1 MKVEDYLA
9 DVLSEKIRALV
20 ENENEVIPIEFET
33 PRDERFGDV
42 ATNVAMR
49 LARSLKKNP
58 RQIATDLVQGIDWDA
73 NFVESVNIAGPGFIN
88 FVLSKKYFQ
97 NVLADI
103 LKQGEAE
110 FGNSRVGQ
118 GKRIQVEFV
127 SANPTGPLNVVSAR
141 AASVGD
147 TMVNVMN
154 RVGFEARREYY
165 VNDAGRQVRLLGAS
179 VSSRY
184 CALLGVEEPF
194 PEDGYHGDYVTDLA
208 QEIVDK
214 YGRRFLEL
222 SHEERVEQLKTIA
235 LGMILTDQKKVLEDF
250 RVHFDNFFHES
261 ELRASNAEKEVLEI
275 LKKKNLTYEKDGAL
289 WFKASEFGD
298 EKDRVLV
305 TQKGEPTYFFIDV
318 AYHKSKFDRGFEKAV
333 DLLGPDHHGYIAR
346 MRAALLALGFPEEAF
361 DVKII
366 QQVNLFRG
374 GQVVKMSKRAGQIV
388 TMRELVDEVGVDAAR
403 FFFLMRRISTPLD
416 FDIDLA
422 KRQTDENPV
431 YYVQYAHARI
441 ANILRFGEEQGVTF
455 NPHCDLTPL
464 VQPEEM
470 ALIKKMMAFPDL
482 LVRIAR
488 NFEPNALTQYLQELA
503 EVFHRFY
510 HDHRVISDDRALSE
524 ARIAL
529 VRAVK
534 TVLAVGLRLMGISA
548 PEKM

>member
-1 MKVEDYLA
+1 MRVEEYLA
-9 DVLSEKIRALV
+9 KILGEKIRALV
-20 ENENEVIPIEFET
+20 GADGETVPIEFET

-49 LARSLKKNP
+49 LARTLKKNP
-58 RQIATDLVQGIDWDA
+58 RDIANQLVRETAWDED
-73 NFVESVNIAGPGFIN
+73 FVESVNIAGPGFIN

-97 NVLADI
+97 NYLAEVLA
-103 LKQGEAE
+103 QGEAD
-110 FGNSRVGQ
+110 FGRSTVGKSRQ
-118 GKRIQVEFV
+118 IQVEFV

-147 TMVNVMN
+147 TMVNIMN

-184 CALLGVEEPF
+184 CELLGVDEPF
-194 PEDGYHGDYVTDLA
+194 PEDGYHGDYVYDIARKIIEIHGKKFLSMEYDRRVDELKNLA
-208 QEIVDK
+208 LD
-214 YGRRFLEL
+214 
-222 SHEERVEQLKTIA
+222 
-235 LGMILTDQKKVLEDF
+235 MIFTDQKKVLEDF
-250 RVHFDNFFHES
+250 RVHFDNFFRES
-261 ELRASNAEKEVLEI
+261 TLRASNAEKEVLEI

-318 AYHKSKFDRGFEKAV
+318 AYHKSKFDRGFEKAI
-333 DLLGPDHHGYIAR
+333 DLLGPDHHGYTAR

-441 ANILRFGEEQGVTF
+441 ANILRFGKEQGVTF
-455 NPHCDLTPL
+455 NPHCDLTRL
-464 VQPEEM
+464 VEPEEM

-482 LVRIAR
+482 LIRIAR

-510 HDHRVISDDRALSE
+510 HDHRVISEDRALSE

-529 VRAVK
+529 VQAVK
-534 TVLAVGLRLMGISA
+534 IVLAVGLKLMGISA

>member
-1 MKVEDYLA
+1 MKVETYL
-9 DVLSEKIRALV
+9 EKILTERIQALAGRL
-20 ENENEVIPIEFET
+20 EGMTPIEFET

-49 LARSLKKNP
+49 LARPLKKNP
-58 RQIATDLVQGIDWDA
+58 REIAAQLIEGIDWDD

-88 FVLSKKYFQ
+88 FVLSKKYFR
-97 NVLADI
+97 NYLAGI
-103 LKQGEAE
+103 LEQGESE
-110 FGNSRVGQ
+110 FGKSRVGE
-118 GKRIQVEFV
+118 GRRIQIEFV
-127 SANPTGPLNVVSAR
+127 SANPTGPLNIVSAR

-147 TMVNVMN
+147 TMVNIMN
-154 RVGFEARREYY
+154 HVGYEARREYY

-184 CALLGVEEPF
+184 CELLGVDEPF
-194 PEDGYHGDYVTDLA
+194 PDEGYHGDYVYDIA
-208 QEIVDK
+208 RKIIEIHGKKFLSMEYDQRVDA
-214 YGRRFLEL
+214 
-222 SHEERVEQLKTIA
+222 LKKIA
-235 LGMILTDQKKVLEDF
+235 LDMIFADQKKVLEDF
-250 RVHFDNFFHES
+250 RVHFDNFFRES
-261 ELRASNAEKEVLEI
+261 SLRASNAEKEVLTI
-275 LKKKNLTYEKDGAL
+275 LEQKGLTYEKDGAL

-318 AYHKSKFDRGFEKAV
+318 AYHKSKFDRGFEKAI
-333 DLLGPDHHGYIAR
+333 DLLGPDHHGYIPR
-346 MRAALLALGFPEEAF
+346 MRAALLALGIPEEAF

-366 QQVNLFRG
+366 QQVNLYRG
-374 GQVVKMSKRAGQIV
+374 GEVVKMSKRAGQIV
-388 TMRELVDEVGVDAAR
+388 AMRELVDEVGVDAAR

-422 KRQTDENPV
+422 KKQTDENPV

-441 ANILRFGEEQGVTF
+441 ANILRFGKEQGIEF
-455 NPHCDLTPL
+455 NPGCDLSLL
-464 VQPEEM
+464 VEPEEM
-470 ALIKKMMAFPDL
+470 ALIKKMRAFPDL
-482 LVRIAR
+482 LVRIVR

-510 HDHRVISDDRALSE
+510 HDHRVISENRSLSE

-529 VRAVK
+529 VFGTKV
-534 TVLAVGLRLMGISA
+534 VLAVGLKLMGISA

>member
-1 MKVEDYLA
+1 MKAEEYLGQI
-9 DVLSEKIRALV
+9 LREKIATFV
-20 ENENEVIPIEFET
+20 KDSAETVPIEFET
-33 PRDERFGDV
+33 PRDDRFGDI

-49 LARSLKKNP
+49 LARALKKNP
-58 RQIATDLVQGIDWDA
+58 RQIATELLQGIEWDE
-73 NFVESVNIAGPGFIN
+73 NFVESVQIAGPGFIN

-97 NVLADI
+97 TYLAQVLRE
-103 LKQGEAE
+103 GEAA
-110 FGNSRVGQ
+110 FGKSQFGG
-118 GKRIQVEFV
+118 GKRVMVEFV

-147 TMVNVMN
+147 TMVHVMN
-154 RVGFEARREYY
+154 RVGFDARREYY

-184 CALLGVEEPF
+184 CELLGVEEAF
-194 PEDGYHGDYVTDLA
+194 PEEGYHGAYVYDIA
-208 QEIVDK
+208 KKIIEK
-214 YGRRFLEL
+214 YGDKFLHMEYNA
-222 SHEERVEQLKTIA
+222 RVDALKTLA
-235 LGMILTDQKKVLEDF
+235 LNLIFADQKKVLEDF

-261 ELRASNAEKEVLEI
+261 ELRKSNAEKDVLAH
-275 LKKKNLTYEKDGAL
+275 LAQKNLTYEKDGAI

-298 EKDRVLV
+298 EKDRVLI

-318 AYHKSKFDRGFEKAV
+318 AYHKNKFDRGFEKV
-333 DLLGPDHHGYIAR
+333 IDLLGPDHHGYIPR
-346 MRAALLALGFPEEAF
+346 MRAALLALGFADEAF

-374 GQVVKMSKRAGQIV
+374 GEVVKMSKRAGQIV

-441 ANILRFGEEQGVTF
+441 ANILRYGEEQGVRF
-455 NPHCDLTPL
+455 NPNCDLTRL
-464 VQPEEM
+464 VEAAEM
-470 ALIKKMMAFPDL
+470 ALIKKMMAFPEL
-482 LVRIAR
+482 LIRIAR

-510 HDHRVISDDRALSE
+510 HDHRVISEDRALSE

-529 VRAVK
+529 SKAVQI
-534 TVLAVGLRLMGISA
+534 VLAIGLHLMGITA